1 MAVLTYIYY
10 VYNFEKDVSNSCEI
24 EVDLEERK
32 PGKLTIVVDLATI
45 KLSIEKAV
53 EIVFKEMK

>member
-1 MAVLTYIYY
+1 MYTTSK
-10 VYNFEKDVSNSCEI
+10 KDVSKSCKI